1 MMDSAAFQAIV
12 QGRVQG
18 VFYRDFTARNAVR
31 LGLTG
36 YVHNLPGGSVEIHAE
51 GARKQLET
59 LVALLKEGPPN
70 ARVDNLAVT
79 WSEHTGRYHDFS
91 VKR

>member
-18 VFYRDFTARNAVR
+18 VYYRDFTAGNAVR

-51 GARKQLET
+51 GTRKQLET
-59 LVALLKEGPPN
+59 LAELLKEGPPN
-70 ARVDNLAVT
+70 ARVDNLAIT
-79 WSEHTGRYHDFS
+79 WMEYAGQYHNFS

>member
-1 MMDSAAFQAIV
+1 MDSAAFQAIA

-51 GARKQLET
+51 GARKKLET
-59 LVALLKEGPPN
+59 LAKLLKEGPPN

-79 WSEHTGRYHDFS
+79 WSEYTGEYKDFS

>member
-59 LVALLKEGPPN
+59 LAKLLKEGPPN
-70 ARVDNLAVT
+70 ARVDNLSVT

>member
-1 MMDSAAFQAIV
+1 MDSAAFQAIV

-59 LVALLKEGPPN
+59 LVELLKEGPPN

-79 WSEHTGRYHDFS
+79 WSEHTGQYSNFS
-91 VKR
+91 VKS

>member
-1 MMDSAAFQAIV
+1 MRDFVTFHAIA

-18 VFYRDFTARNAVR
+18 VFYRDFTARNAIR

-36 YVHNLPGGSVEIHAE
+36 YVQNLPGGSVEIHAE
-51 GARKQLET
+51 GTRKQLET
-59 LVALLKEGPPN
+59 LAELLKEGPPN

-79 WSEHTGRYHDFS
+79 WSEYTGEYNEFLL
-91 VKR
+91 KM

>member
-18 VFYRDFTARNAVR
+18 VFYRDFTAKNAVR

-36 YVHNLPGGSVEIHAE
+36 YVCNLPGGSVEICAE
-51 GARKQLET
+51 GTRKQLET
-59 LVALLKEGPPN
+59 LVKLLKEGPPN

-79 WSEHTGRYHDFS
+79 WTEYTGQYHNFS

>member
-59 LVALLKEGPPN
+59 LAELLKQGPPN